1 MRVAEQGIAYNVFLC
16 YTEKMDTGSNIV
28 YENKRALRE
37 KIKEMAAGLP
47 ESYATAADKKI
58 CEAVINTAEY
68 QRAETVFCFV
78 GRKNEIDTKPIL
90 EDILRSGKRLCVP
103 KCIAKGIMEARQITS
118 LNDLSLVNFG
128 LLEPRDSCE
137 LVLPSEIDF
146 AVVPCVTCDLKGRRL
161 GFGGGYYDR
170 YLSAADF
177 FSCMVCRHKLI
188 SEEIPTDSY
197 DIIPDML
204 ITEEFVLYG
213 FL

>member
-1 MRVAEQGIAYNVFLC
+1 VTSIN
-16 YTEKMDTGSNIV
+16 TI

-37 KIKEMAAGLP
+37 KITEKIAGLP

-103 KCIAKGIMEARQITS
+103 KCVAKGIMEARQITS
-118 LNDLSLVNFG
+118 LDDLSLAKFG

-137 LVLPSEIDF
+137 LVLPSEIYF
-146 AVVPCVTCDLKGRRL
+146 AVVPCVTCDLSGRRL

-170 YLSAADF
+170 YLSESGF
-177 FSCMVCRHKLI
+177 FTCMVCRHKLI

-204 ITEEFVLYG
+204 ITEEVIIKG